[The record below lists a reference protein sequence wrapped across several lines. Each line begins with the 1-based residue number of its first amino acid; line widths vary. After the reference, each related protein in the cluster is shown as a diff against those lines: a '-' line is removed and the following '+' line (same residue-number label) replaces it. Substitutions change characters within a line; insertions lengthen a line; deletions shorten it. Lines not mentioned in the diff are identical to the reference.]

1 MLQCL
6 LIEKDNYQTLRIKF
20 VSLSDRSSIHSPSFH
35 FFVHPPHHFF
45 TNSFF
50 RASTHRLTQQLI
62 DYPPSHLPSYII
74 TPLLSNPFHPS
85 SCAPAS
91 TPHQPPV
98 SFCLRFL
105 LFINPSYLPIAIV
118 LHSILNLTTTYA
130 VGAGVAQSV
139 HCLTTL
145 WTGVRS
151 PAEAKDFFPLSQRF
165 PNCCAR
171 PPGGAVGP
179 LGGGASELIVELMNS
194 YFYKLIYTY
203 MKLKLYNKT
212 SFIF

>member
-20 VSLSDRSSIHSPSFH
+20 VSLSDRSSTHSPSFH

-45 TNSFF
+45 SNSFF

-62 DYPPSHLPSYII
+62 DYPPSHLPSYTI

-91 TPHQPPV
+91 TPYQPPV
-98 SFCLRFL
+98 SFCLRFI

-151 PAEAKDFFPLSQRF
+151 PAEAKDFFPSIPEVSKLL
-165 PNCCAR
+165 CAA
-171 PPGGAVGP
+171 PGGRSWSF
-179 LGGGASELIVELMNS
+179 GGGASELLVQLMNS
-194 YFYKLIYTY
+194 YFSKLIYTY